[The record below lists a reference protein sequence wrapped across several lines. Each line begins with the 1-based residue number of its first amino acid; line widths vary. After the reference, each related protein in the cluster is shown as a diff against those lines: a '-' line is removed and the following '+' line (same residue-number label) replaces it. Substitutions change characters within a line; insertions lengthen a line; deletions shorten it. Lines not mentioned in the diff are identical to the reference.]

1 MKTNPKEKGTPEKEM
16 TEKEIPKKGKAGK
29 PLFSRN
35 SLIALG
41 ITLFIYLL
49 LWVSGTSEISTAW
62 AHTGN
67 LLRRIIPVL
76 AVVLLF
82 MAGGNLVPHAFVKR
96 HLGGDSGMKGYL
108 FALAAGTLSHG
119 PVYAWYPFL
128 SELQA
133 KGVSNGKIATFLFA
147 RAVKIPL
154 LAAMAFYFGIPFT
167 IIFTACILGGALL
180 MGILFENVP

>member
-1 MKTNPKEKGTPEKEM
+1 VKSNPKGVGKGEA
-16 TEKEIPKKGKAGK
+16 KAGK

-41 ITLFIYLL
+41 LTLLAYVLL
-49 LWVSGTSEISTAW
+49 QLAGTPDISTAW
-62 AHTGN
+62 AYAGN
-67 LLRRIIPVL
+67 LLRQILPVL

-96 HLGGDSGMKGYL
+96 HLGEDSGMKGYL
-108 FALAAGTLSHG
+108 FALTAGTLSHG

-128 SELQA
+128 SELQE

>member
-16 TEKEIPKKGKAGK
+16 PEKEIPKKGKAGK

-62 AHTGN
+62 AHTGD

-96 HLGGDSGMKGYL
+96 HLGGDSGMKGYF

-128 SELQA
+128 SELQE

-154 LAAMAFYFGIPFT
+154 LAAMALYFGIPFT

-180 MGILFENVP
+180 MGILFENVT

>member
-1 MKTNPKEKGTPEKEM
+1 MKQAQKRS
-16 TEKEIPKKGKAGK
+16 K

-41 ITLFIYLL
+41 LTLLAYLL
-49 LWVSGTSEISTAW
+49 LHILGSAEIGTAW

-67 LLRRIIPVL
+67 LLRQILPVL

-82 MAGGNLVPHAFVKR
+82 MAGGNLIPNAFVKR
-96 HLGGDSGMKGYL
+96 HLGEKSGPRGYF

-128 SELQA
+128 SELQK
-133 KGVSNGKIATFLFA
+133 KGVSNGKLAVFLFA
-147 RAVKIPL
+147 RAIKIPL
-154 LAAMAFYFGIPFT
+154 LAAMVFYFGLAFT
-167 IIFTACILGGALL
+167 IAFTLSILVGALL
-180 MGILFENVP
+180 MGILFEHVP

>member
-16 TEKEIPKKGKAGK
+16 PEKEMPKKGKAGK

-62 AHTGN
+62 AHTGD